1 MPWKSVSIM
10 DSRREFVGLAQ
21 RGDVS
26 IAELCRRFG
35 ISRATGFAYLRRH
48 RESGEAGLADRS
60 RRPHDSPRRTVAE
73 MEARIVALRQAHPRW
88 GGRKLARRLMDL
100 GVAGV
105 PAVSTVTEVLRRHG
119 LLDPAEASKH
129 RAFVRFE
136 RSEPNELW
144 QMDFKGH
151 FATDRGRCHPLTVL
165 DDHSRYSLGLIACA
179 AQTQQTVQ
187 AHLTQLFRRYGL
199 PRAMLTDNGPPWGS
213 AGGDR
218 HTGLDVWLMQI
229 GVRLL
234 HGRPYHPQTQGKD
247 ERFHRTLD
255 IEVLRPRRFGDLA
268 DCQLAFDAWRPIYND
283 QRPHEALGLAVPAS
297 RYRLSAIA
305 FPERLPAPDYYPTD
319 LVRRVGKDGTT
330 QFKGRAIKLSQ
341 AFKGHH
347 VAFRPTLI
355 DGVWRVFFMRF
366 VLAEVDLRQH
376 NTPTTT
382 VRDVSEHPSTM
393 SPV

>member
-1 MPWKSVSIM
+1 MPWKLVSIM

-21 RGDVS
+21 RGGVS
-26 IAELCRRFG
+26 IAALCRRFG
-35 ISRATGFAYLRRH
+35 ISRTTGFKYLRRH
-48 RESGEAGLADRS
+48 REAGAAGLEDRS
-60 RRPHDSPRRTVAE
+60 RRPLESPRRTAPE
-73 MEARIVALRQAHPRW
+73 IEARIVELRQAHPGW
-88 GGRKLARRLMDL
+88 GGRKIARRLMDL
-100 GVAGV
+100 DVAGV

-119 LLDPAEASKH
+119 LLDPSLASQH

-151 FATDRGRCHPLTVL
+151 IATGRGRCHPLTVL

-179 AQTQQTVQ
+179 GETRATVQ
-187 AHLTQLFRRYGL
+187 GHLTQLFRRYGL
-199 PRAMLTDNGPPWGS
+199 PQAILADNGPPWGS

-218 HTGLDVWLMQI
+218 HTGLEVWLMQI
-229 GVRLL
+229 GVRLW

-268 DCQLAFDAWRPIYND
+268 DCQRAFDAWRPVYNE

-297 RYRLSAIA
+297 RYRASDIG
-305 FPERLPAPDYYPTD
+305 FPEHLPQPDYYATD

-341 AFKGHH
+341 AFAGLH
-347 VAFRPTLI
+347 VAFRPTGS
-355 DGVWRVFFMRF
+355 DGVWNVFFMRF
-366 VLAEVDLRQH
+366 ALASVDLRQQPVH
-376 NTPTTT
+376 ITT